1 MMSFFNT
8 IDDLNKLT
16 KGTLMESL
24 EIRFVESSDETLTAE
39 MPVNNRTIQPY
50 GFLHGGATMA
60 LAESVGSALSLLSLS
75 DRTFIAVGVEIN
87 ANHLL
92 PVREGSIKA
101 KASFLRKGNSIH
113 VIDIRVT
120 DISGQLISICRLTN
134 KIVKK
139 EEL

>member
-1 MMSFFNT
+1 MNLYNT
-8 IDDLNKLT
+8 VQDLNNSV

-24 EIRFVESSDETLTAE
+24 QIRFVDFSQEILTAE
-39 MPVNNRTIQPY
+39 MPVNQNTIQPY

-60 LAESVGSALSLLSLS
+60 LAESVGGALSLLSLE
-75 DRTFIAVGVEIN
+75 DKTLIAVGVEIN

-92 PVREGSIKA
+92 PVLNGNVKA
-101 KASFLRKGNSIH
+101 TASFLRKGNSIH

-120 DISGQLISICRLTN
+120 DISGRLISVCRLTN

>member
-1 MMSFFNT
+1 MTENT
-8 IDDLNKLT
+8 IDHLNRSAR
-16 KGTLMESL
+16 GTLMEAL
-24 EIRFVESSDETLTAE
+24 QIRFLDYNGECLTAE
-39 MPVNNRTIQPY
+39 MPINNNTVQPY

-60 LAESVGSALSLLSLS
+60 LAESVGGALSLIALEDKSQ
-75 DRTFIAVGVEIN
+75 IAVGVEIN

-92 PVREGSIKA
+92 PAKNGSVKA
-101 KASFLRKGNSIH
+101 TASFLRKGNSIH

-120 DISGQLISICRLTN
+120 DTREQLISICRLTN